1 MAVRPE
7 SLDTPERGMML
18 ENRGPAVAS
27 ARVQAAPEA
36 PEDAVVGE
44 LEELKARIEK
54 ARRIE
59 PGPKVLHCRDCFTRG
74 RDAALKVI
82 EG

>member
-7 SLDTPERGMML
+7 SLETPERGLVL
-18 ENRGPAVAS
+18 EDRGPAVVP
-27 ARVQAAPEA
+27 ARVQAG
-36 PEDAVVGE
+36 PEDLEDTGLSE
-44 LEELKARIEK
+44 LEELRDRIEK

-59 PGPKVLHCRDCFTRG
+59 PGPQALHCRDCFTRG